1 MALHCAQNI
10 ISTYIPKTK
19 TIQPNYLNL
28 NHIWAPN
35 LKKKRKRKRKLPVG
49 VSVSFILVIYS
60 EIVHFI

>member
-35 LKKKRKRKRKLPVG
+35 LKKKEKEKENYP
-49 VSVSFILVIYS
+49 
-60 EIVHFI
+60 